1 MVNIWLLEDFFSS
14 VVSYGL
20 WIKCILSSIL
30 DGDWIIGSLLYWCSV
45 IFCLKKSAL
54 LCWDLRIISEI
65 ISTLVI
71 AWKPFFKFFNTWIS
85 SFIFKH
91 WHFLTWIQFSKENPR
106 DVVLPQVQV
115 KETEDV
121 KEEMVTK
128 TLRRAISFYST
139 IQAHDGHWPGDYG
152 GPMFLL
158 PGLVSANLTTSAS
171 FVVEDI
177 LMTS

>member
-1 MVNIWLLEDFFSS
+1 MC
-14 VVSYGL
+14 GL
-20 WIKCILSSIL
+20 WIKCISSSIL
-30 DGDWIIGSLLYWCSV
+30 GGDWIIGSPLYWCSV

-54 LCWDLRIISEI
+54 LCWDLRITNEI

-71 AWKPFFKFFNTWIS
+71 AWKPYVKFFDTWYS
-85 SFIFKH
+85 SFIFNH
-91 WHFLTWIQFSKENPR
+91 WPFLTWIQFSEENPR
-106 DVVLPQVQV
+106 DIVLPQVKV

-121 KEEMVTK
+121 KEDMVTK

-177 LMTS
+177 LTTS